1 MNLLLSSYDQNRANN
16 NEQTKLTA
24 HSSNHESLVKT
35 LLNEKQA
42 LEADLSNEQRARQKV
57 EAVNRELQEKLDMQ
71 MDMCNRRHGN
81 ADERNRDMVCEL
93 DRLRKAN
100 DDLEERLDQQNA
112 IKTNLR
118 NKIKELDGI
127 YDSLVDKKNMA
138 QKKERL
144 AAEEAAQFR
153 EDVSYLT
160 KETEGLLND
169 VLNEQ
174 K

>member
-1 MNLLLSSYDQNRANN
+1 M
-16 NEQTKLTA
+16 
-24 HSSNHESLVKT
+24 KT

-100 DDLEERLDQQNA
+100 DDLEERLDQ
-112 IKTNLR
+112 
-118 NKIKELDGI
+118 
-127 YDSLVDKKNMA
+127 
-138 QKKERL
+138 
-144 AAEEAAQFR
+144 
-153 EDVSYLT
+153 
-160 KETEGLLND
+160 
-169 VLNEQ
+169 
-174 K
+174 